1 MKKKFLL
8 FGALVGALLLSS
20 CSGGSKKQTVSSEST
35 EELDD
40 ASKVINYYHMS
51 LAVLRHVANAK
62 DINAVLGYMEQTGK
76 VPEVDPIA
84 PPEIAARDTAELL
97 DPGDYFNPEVRQNLK
112 QNYAG
117 LFNVRTQFYDNFNKF
132 LAYKKSKDTAKTA
145 QLLDENYKLS
155 VELSEYK
162 QVIFD
167 ILSPLTEQA
176 ESELLADEPLKDQIM
191 AMRKMSGTVQS
202 IMNLYSRKHAMDGV
216 RIDLKMAELEKELK
230 RMNIDMLGD
239 INPNPDRLKK
249 KPVANVK
256 PDVKV
261 DAKPDEKK
269 PVIVVKKPASKEPEY
284 AEGEL
289 IPNLFVRY
297 VGKKDYGD
305 KTILSLKV
313 INRLG
318 DDYNMNLIRYDV
330 KVVNEKGEEV
340 KIERMRLGS
349 SEDSHRVSAT
359 IVPDVEISLVLEMK
373 KIQSAK
379 LIQISDSKGTVKL
392 RNLK

>member
-35 EELDD
+35 EELDN

-62 DINAVLGYMEQTGK
+62 DINA
-76 VPEVDPIA
+76 
-84 PPEIAARDTAELL
+84 DTAELL

-145 QLLDENYKLS
+145 QLLNENYKLS

-202 IMNLYSRKHAMDGV
+202 IMNLYSRKHAMDGM

-230 RMNIDMLGD
+230 AAEKIPAVTGYDEELKNFQSFLSTVKSFMNDMQKA
-239 INPNPDRLKK
+239 R
-249 KPVANVK
+249 
-256 PDVKV
+256 
-261 DAKPDEKK
+261 
-269 PVIVVKKPASKEPEY
+269 
-284 AEGEL
+284 
-289 IPNLFVRY
+289 
-297 VGKKDYGD
+297 
-305 KTILSLKV
+305 
-313 INRLG
+313 
-318 DDYNMNLIRYDV
+318 
-330 KVVNEKGEEV
+330 
-340 KIERMRLGS
+340 
-349 SEDSHRVSAT
+349 
-359 IVPDVEISLVLEMK
+359 
-373 KIQSAK
+373 
-379 LIQISDSKGTVKL
+379 SKGAYSDKEYQAMSEAYEYGLSVI
-392 RNLK
+392 

>member
-1 MKKKFLL
+1 M
-8 FGALVGALLLSS
+8 
-20 CSGGSKKQTVSSEST
+20 
-35 EELDD
+35 DD

-76 VPEVDPIA
+76 VPEVEPIA

-145 QLLDENYKLS
+145 QLLNENYKLS

-176 ESELLADEPLKDQIM
+176 EKELLADEPLKDQIM

-202 IMNLYSRKHAMDGV
+202 IMNLYSRKHVLEGA
-216 RIDLKMAELEKELK
+216 RIDVKMAELKKELEAAK
-230 RMNIDMLGD
+230 KLPAVTGYDEEQKNYYSFLTSVESFMKDMQKARDKGSYS
-239 INPNPDRLKK
+239 
-249 KPVANVK
+249 
-256 PDVKV
+256 
-261 DAKPDEKK
+261 DE
-269 PVIVVKKPASKEPEY
+269 
-284 AEGEL
+284 
-289 IPNLFVRY
+289 
-297 VGKKDYGD
+297 
-305 KTILSLKV
+305 
-313 INRLG
+313 
-318 DDYNMNLIRYDV
+318 DYNAI
-330 KVVNEKGEEV
+330 
-340 KIERMRLGS
+340 
-349 SEDSHRVSAT
+349 SEAYEYGLSV
-359 IVPDVEISLVLEMK
+359 I
-373 KIQSAK
+373 
-379 LIQISDSKGTVKL
+379 
-392 RNLK
+392 

>member
-35 EELDD
+35 EELDN
-40 ASKVINYYHMS
+40 ASKVINYYHIS

-76 VPEVDPIA
+76 VPEVEPIA

-145 QLLDENYKLS
+145 QLLNENYKLS

-167 ILSPLTEQA
+167 ILSP
-176 ESELLADEPLKDQIM
+176 
-191 AMRKMSGTVQS
+191 
-202 IMNLYSRKHAMDGV
+202 
-216 RIDLKMAELEKELK
+216 
-230 RMNIDMLGD
+230 
-239 INPNPDRLKK
+239 
-249 KPVANVK
+249 
-256 PDVKV
+256 
-261 DAKPDEKK
+261 
-269 PVIVVKKPASKEPEY
+269 
-284 AEGEL
+284 
-289 IPNLFVRY
+289 
-297 VGKKDYGD
+297 
-305 KTILSLKV
+305 
-313 INRLG
+313 
-318 DDYNMNLIRYDV
+318 
-330 KVVNEKGEEV
+330 
-340 KIERMRLGS
+340 
-349 SEDSHRVSAT
+349 
-359 IVPDVEISLVLEMK
+359 
-373 KIQSAK
+373 
-379 LIQISDSKGTVKL
+379 
-392 RNLK
+392 